1 MPPVGP
7 AKWTRM
13 KYTMASTTGMP
24 TPSPTP
30 APMAMLLLP
39 EEEEEEEEEVPPT
52 TVRVGD
58 GVSVAE
64 GVGDTAGATTVAS
77 TAVAAL
83 MREVGESKPRE
94 LDTPACCTA
103 RIKEPSASLLLTR
116 ASKEDWVAASWREE
130 EGVVK
135 ENCHPA
141 WAPVE
146 SV

>member
-1 MPPVGP
+1 
-7 AKWTRM
+7 
-13 KYTMASTTGMP
+13 
-24 TPSPTP
+24 
-30 APMAMLLLP
+30 MAMLLLLE
-39 EEEEEEEEEVPPT
+39 EEEEEEEEEVEINPT

-64 GVGDTAGATTVAS
+64 GVGDTAGATTVAA

-83 MREVGESKPRE
+83 IREVGESKPRE

-103 RIKEPSASLLLTR
+103 RIREPSASLLLTR
-116 ASKEDWVAASWREE
+116 ASREDWVAASWREE

>member
-1 MPPVGP
+1 
-7 AKWTRM
+7 
-13 KYTMASTTGMP
+13 
-24 TPSPTP
+24 
-30 APMAMLLLP
+30 MAMLLLP
-39 EEEEEEEEEVPPT
+39 EEEEEVVEVTPT
-52 TVRVGD
+52 TVRVGE

-64 GVGDTAGATTVAS
+64 GVGDTAGATTVAG

-83 MREVGESKPRE
+83 RRESGESKPRE

-116 ASKEDWVAASWREE
+116 ASREDWVSASWREE

-141 WAPVE
+141 WAPAE
-146 SV
+146 SL

>member
-1 MPPVGP
+1 M
-7 AKWTRM
+7 
-13 KYTMASTTGMP
+13 MANNTGMP

-39 EEEEEEEEEVPPT
+39 DEVVEEEAPPPT
-52 TVRVGD
+52 VARVRE
-58 GVSVAE
+58 GVRVAE
-64 GVGDTAGATTVAS
+64 GVGDTAGATRVAA

-116 ASKEDWVAASWREE
+116 ASREAWVAASWRAEE

-135 ENCHPA
+135 VNCHPA
-141 WAPVE
+141 WPPAE